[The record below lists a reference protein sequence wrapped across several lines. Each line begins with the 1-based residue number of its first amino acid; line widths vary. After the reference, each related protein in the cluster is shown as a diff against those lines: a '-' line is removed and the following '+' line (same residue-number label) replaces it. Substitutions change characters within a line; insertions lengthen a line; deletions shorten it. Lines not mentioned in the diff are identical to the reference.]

1 MIRQLLQKSFW
12 TWVRLLAIL
21 SMVSACTTAPVEVI
35 PATPTALPPTPQ
47 PTPQPT
53 PEPISITKLSV
64 ATVQILAMVD
74 EKIQWEGSGTII
86 SSAGLI
92 LTNAHVARP
101 STPGLAALY
110 NDVKM
115 VSMPNPDTLVVAVVQ
130 GEDQPPVKKYL
141 AEVAAVDGPLDLA
154 VLKIVKTVDGES
166 VNPEDLHLPFV
177 EPGDSSKVQLG
188 DTVRILG
195 FPGIGGETITL
206 TTGTVSGFESQ
217 DRVGDRAWI
226 KTDSEIA
233 PGNSGGL
240 AVNDAGEIIGIPSMV
255 VSGTAVSLG
264 RLRSINLAKPLLEAV
279 AAGDHY
285 VSPYVVYGTGSEKFT
300 LVTWAEDFDN
310 KSCPIHPLER
320 YRSGT
325 LAVVSVW
332 SYQGVQD
339 GEDVGQLY
347 FINDELVGGNIKP
360 WSVGTSGD
368 CFTVYLHNNGDP
380 LPDGDYRFDIYAG
393 VGLPLID
400 SAETTVGPL
409 QSGDI
414 KVKGQI
420 LDALTGNGI
429 PQAVVVVLNPGVDIQ
444 QWYNNNFPSK
454 DVYATARTDTK
465 GYYVLPGRLKR
476 QVEYPIV
483 VGADGHIDASGFL
496 HYGLTSKS
504 EEFVKIELEP
514 Q

>member
-1 MIRQLLQKSFW
+1 MKRHLLQNSLW
-12 TWVRLLAIL
+12 TWLTLLAIL
-21 SMVSACTTAPVEVI
+21 SVASACTTAPVEVI
-35 PATPTALPPTPQ
+35 PATPTATALPPKPQ
-47 PTPQPT
+47 PTL
-53 PEPISITKLSV
+53 EPISITKLST

-74 EKIQWEGSGTII
+74 KKVQWEGSGTII
-86 SSAGLI
+86 SNTGLI

-115 VSMPNPDTLVVAVVQ
+115 VSTPDPDTLVVALDQ

-154 VLKIVKTVDGES
+154 VLKIVKTIDGEA

-177 EPGDSSKVQLG
+177 ELGDSSKVQLG
-188 DTVRILG
+188 DSVRILG

-240 AVNDAGEIIGIPSMV
+240 AVNEAGAIIGIPSMV

-264 RLRSINLAKPLLEAV
+264 RLRSINLAKPLIEAAA
-279 AAGDHY
+279 AAGQY
-285 VSPYVVYGTGSEKFT
+285 GSPYVVKGTGTEKFT

-310 KSCPIHPLER
+310 NNCPIHPIER
-320 YRSGT
+320 YRSGA

-332 SYQGVQD
+332 SYQSMVS
-339 GEDVGQLY
+339 GEDFGQLY
-347 FINDELVGGNIKP
+347 FINDELVGGNIQP
-360 WSVGTSGD
+360 WSAETSGG
-368 CFTVYLHNNGDP
+368 CFDVYLHNNGDP
-380 LPDGDYRFDIYAG
+380 MPDGDYRFEIYAG
-393 VGLPLID
+393 AGLPLID

-409 QSGDI
+409 QNGDI
-414 KVKGQI
+414 KIKGQV

-429 PQAVVVVLNPGVDIQ
+429 PQAVVVVLNPGADIQ
-444 QWYNNNFPSK
+444 QWYNNNFPST
-454 DVYATARTDTK
+454 DVYAAVRTGTN
-465 GYYVLPGRLKR
+465 GNYVLPSRLKR
-476 QVEYPIV
+476 QIVYPIV
-483 VGADGHIDASGFL
+483 VAAKGHIDASGFL
-496 HYGLTSKS
+496 HYGLTSPS
-504 EEFVKIELEP
+504 EEFIKVELEP